1 VLLRLAVRI
10 GEGVELVHHS
20 LRVTM
25 VLRADGRRASGTKW
39 VIEAKMTGYGPS
51 LFRIPHQISLLPHLV
66 PR

>member
-1 VLLRLAVRI
+1 
-10 GEGVELVHHS
+10 
-20 LRVTM
+20 

-66 PR
+66 RR